1 MIIKPRRTRCV
12 AHVSFVSGMD
22 EEEIIAKFYF
32 GNLKERHHLE
42 GLGVDGR
49 LILKWVLEK

>member
-1 MIIKPRRTRCV
+1 M